1 MVKRILILLVLLLPC
16 LLIGETR
23 RDLRVSAYF
32 QAGLDTLADHR
43 LDTTILN
50 DFVTLSQ
57 YDVSC
62 DLRCV
67 KKLDTLIPALD
78 STEYS
83 LNTDCLYGG
92 VLAVFVKS
100 ANTREFRGLSYKAPN
115 EFGKHSQNKLEYY
128 MTFADVIYFNA
139 IAPTDTADTIII
151 HYVAH
156 ARELTED
163 TMVSDISSEYTSL
176 VIYKTCQRIFENLRK
191 FEIANQ
197 YKADYQGDLQI
208 KLQMYEF
215 KGSEPIPPADPKS
228 VAPVQ

>member
-1 MVKRILILLVLLLPC
+1 MKRLTLLLLIIPV

-67 KKLDTLIPALD
+67 KKIDTLIPALD
-78 STEYS
+78 STVYT
-83 LNTDCLYGG
+83 LNSDFIYGG
-92 VLAVFVKS
+92 IVNAFVKD
-100 ANTREFRGLSYKAPN
+100 ADTRELRGLVYKAGT
-115 EFGKHSQNKLEYY
+115 EFSKHSQNKLKYY
-128 MTFADVIYFNA
+128 MTFTDIIYFNA
-139 IAPTDTADTIII
+139 INATDTADTIIL
-151 HYVAH
+151 HYIAC

-163 TMVSDISSEYTSL
+163 TMVSDIQSEYTSL
-176 VIYKTCQRIFENLRK
+176 VIYKTCQRIFENLRRM
-191 FEIANQ
+191 EVANQ
-197 YKADYQGDLQI
+197 YKTDYQGDLQI

-215 KGSEPIPPADPKS
+215 KGSEPIPPVSDK
-228 VAPVQ
+228 PVGTVP